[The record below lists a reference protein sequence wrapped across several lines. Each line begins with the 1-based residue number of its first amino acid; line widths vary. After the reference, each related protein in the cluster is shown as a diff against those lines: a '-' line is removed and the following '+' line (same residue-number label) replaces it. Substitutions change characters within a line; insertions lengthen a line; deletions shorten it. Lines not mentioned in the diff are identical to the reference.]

1 MKKIKILLA
10 TSHPRIMRE
19 VMRQFIE
26 RQPDMEVVGEVLDLS
41 ALGRVALETAANVI
55 IMALEDFE
63 ALGLGS
69 RLLAECPE
77 ALILALAA
85 NGDAAFIAHVR
96 LGRRPM
102 ADPSEAKILS
112 ALRQALLSLPETL
125 PPVSSGG
132 DLP

>member
-96 LGRRPM
+96 PGRRPM